1 MLAVGLCSLHIT
13 QPIRDG
19 ENGESLEVAIV
30 GVVISQLHKPSNA
43 RHSATY
49 AVEGGGSHVNPAGVS
64 ESFFFFLM

>member
-30 GVVISQLHKPSNA
+30 GVVISQLHKPSNGH
-43 RHSATY
+43 HSATY
-49 AVEGGGSHVNPAGVS
+49 AGGGGGGSHVNPAGVS
-64 ESFFFFLM
+64 ESFFFFF